1 MTTLIRH
8 RTARFVVGTAAVGSL
23 ADWTLF
29 AAMVATVDVLLGG
42 GPWAV
47 AAVIVARLLPGVAF
61 APLAA
66 RRADRGDL
74 DTCLLRHEALRVGA
88 VATVAL
94 AAATRSVPLA
104 LAGVIGFEYGAA
116 MLAAARESLISRHVP
131 RAVFTPVNTATAVLS
146 YGSLPLGALLVA
158 ATSPALAFGSAL
170 VGYGALTLAYAL
182 GRPTRAAGGVPTDV
196 RDAVATVP
204 SSTTGASAGTPWR
217 TVAAAALGLMPA
229 VGLFA
234 VAPGLAELWVGDRAA
249 TGSLYAFVIAGG
261 AAGFAAANLR
271 PSLPAAV
278 PLCVAALGTAVAAGG
293 RWQVGLTLLGA
304 GAGAAYLALQNRLQ
318 HEATDPSQFA
328 RAFAILKVAT
338 GVAVVGAPA
347 LASLLSLS
355 TALALLALLPVL
367 AAAVTVGTPGT
378 LVRLVVRESIGLLL
392 RAVVEVRVEGADRRV
407 DGPCV
412 VVSNHP
418 HVLDGPVAVAAD
430 RSLRP
435 VARWQRNPGARF
447 VIWAGGSVVTTAG
460 TGRDPRP
467 AYEQAADHLRAGG
480 RIWLAPE
487 GGSHQA
493 PALRAPRSGAVR
505 MAHAAGVPIQPLAIR
520 WEDDLAGPD
529 LRRWRPWARRRV
541 TVRWGDPL
549 RTTGSVEAD
558 GHRMMNALADV
569 TGLPYEPVEHALA
582 GIA

>member
-8 RTARFVVGTAAVGSL
+8 RLARFVVGTAAAGSI

-29 AAMVATVDVLLGG
+29 AAMVATVDALLGG

-47 AAVIVARLLPGVAF
+47 AAVVVARLLPGVAF

-74 DTCLLRHEALRVGA
+74 DACLLRHEALRVAAVVA
-88 VATVAL
+88 VAAG
-94 AAATRSVPLA
+94 AATRSVPLA
-104 LAGVIGFEYGAA
+104 IAGVVGFEYGAA

-131 RAVFTPVNTATAVLS
+131 RTLFTPVNTATAVLS
-146 YGSLPLGALLVA
+146 YGSMPLGAALVA
-158 ATSPALAFGSAL
+158 VTGPAVAF
-170 VGYGALTLAYAL
+170 VGAFAGYLSLTAAYGI
-182 GRPTRAAGGVPTDV
+182 GRPSRAAAPVARVAAG
-196 RDAVATVP
+196 AVAAG
-204 SSTTGASAGTPWR
+204 SSAGAVGTPWR

-234 VAPGLAELWVGDRAA
+234 VGPALAELWVGDRAA

-261 AAGFAAANLR
+261 AVGFAVANLR
-271 PSLPAAV
+271 SSLPAAV
-278 PLCVAALGTAVAAGG
+278 PLCVAAAGTAIAAHGSW
-293 RWQVGLTLLGA
+293 RVGLMLLGA

-318 HEATDPSQFA
+318 HEASDPSQFA
-328 RAFAILKVAT
+328 RAFAILKIST

-347 LASLLSLS
+347 LASVLSLPG
-355 TALALLALLPVL
+355 ALAVLAVLPVL
-367 AAAVTVGTPGT
+367 AAAVTVGSPATV
-378 LVRLVVRESIGLLL
+378 VRLVVRETIGMLL
-392 RAVVEVRVEGADRRV
+392 RAVVDVRVEGAERRV

-435 VARWQRNPGARF
+435 VARWQPNRAARF
-447 VIWAGGSVVTTAG
+447 AIWAGGSVVTTAG

-487 GGSHQA
+487 GGSHQGA
-493 PALRAPRSGAVR
+493 ALRAPRTGAVR
-505 MAHAAGVPIQPLAIR
+505 MAHAAGVAIQPLAID
-520 WEDDLAGPD
+520 WHDAASGPD
-529 LRRWRPWARRRV
+529 LRAWRPWARRRV
-541 TVRWGDPL
+541 TLRWGAAVV
-549 RTTGSVEAD
+549 TTGAVEED
-558 GHRMMNALADV
+558 GHRMMRSLADV
-569 TGLPYEPVEHALA
+569 AGMPYAPVPAVA
-582 GIA
+582 RAA